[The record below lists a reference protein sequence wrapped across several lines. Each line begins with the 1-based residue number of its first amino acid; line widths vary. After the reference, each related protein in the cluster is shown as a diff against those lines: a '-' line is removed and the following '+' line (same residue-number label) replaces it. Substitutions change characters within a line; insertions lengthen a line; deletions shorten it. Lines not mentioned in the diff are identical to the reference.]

1 MNTHHLVFTAQLL
14 PTPVDPAEAEE
25 MFDFADKDGDC
36 RISWEEFQVKC
47 CQNIVPSI
55 FQLQPY
61 CCRS

>member
-1 MNTHHLVFTAQLL
+1 MQLL